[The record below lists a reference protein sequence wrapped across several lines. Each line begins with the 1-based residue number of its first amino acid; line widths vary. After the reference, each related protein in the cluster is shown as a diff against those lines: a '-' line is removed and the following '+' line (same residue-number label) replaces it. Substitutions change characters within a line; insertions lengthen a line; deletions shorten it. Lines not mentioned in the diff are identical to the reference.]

1 MECPH
6 QVLLN
11 EWFTHSHQ
19 SYYSLFVSCFL
30 AIFITVSTCT
40 LRHLLPPA
48 VSLGNGL
55 ARAGR
60 MLKGNEE
67 AELCAGFSV
76 SAKGPTPGSSAGPPC
91 WGVCKVM
98 KGSCQEHICHLFVK
112 NPTRRPVRSC
122 DAGRAPPGLGGSLS
136 CLSLAP
142 SADKSQAR
150 RGATLWRSC
159 CPLPAVWPHPV
170 PCRAGLWS
178 FAPAIPFVHSL

>member
-91 WGVCKVM
+91 WGGLQGDEGVLP
-98 KGSCQEHICHLFVK
+98 GAHL
-112 NPTRRPVRSC
+112 
-122 DAGRAPPGLGGSLS
+122 
-136 CLSLAP
+136 
-142 SADKSQAR
+142 
-150 RGATLWRSC
+150 
-159 CPLPAVWPHPV
+159 
-170 PCRAGLWS
+170 
-178 FAPAIPFVHSL
+178 PFVCEESNPEASEQL